1 MKEYIFL
8 GDSITDCDHIY
19 DPDGLGNGY
28 VHFIADKLVSN
39 QNHFLNL
46 GYDGFTI
53 SALKRLWNAKISSLN
68 PSCITIL
75 IGINDV
81 ALIKNTGLNPSSAL
95 ENFQMNYEM
104 LIESIRQKTN
114 CPIILIEPFI
124 FSRPAEYLTWK
135 AEVQKMSE
143 IIQRIAQ
150 KYQLHFL
157 SVRSELND
165 ISFTTDGI
173 HLTSKGHLVLA
184 DLWMNLTQ
192 NLEIL

>member
-28 VHFIADKLVSN
+28 VHFIANKLASN

-75 IGINDV
+75 IGINDI

-104 LIESIRQKTN
+104 LIEIIRQKTH

-124 FSRPAEYLTWK
+124 LSPLFFILYIAEIGFKSKPTPAK
-135 AEVQKMSE
+135 FHFVS
-143 IIQRIAQ
+143 I
-150 KYQLHFL
+150 HFL
-157 SVRSELND
+157 FLY
-165 ISFTTDGI
+165 T
-173 HLTSKGHLVLA
+173 
-184 DLWMNLTQ
+184 
-192 NLEIL
+192 

>member
-39 QNHFLNL
+39 QNRILNL

-53 SALKRLWNAKISSLN
+53 SALKRLWNARINSLN

-124 FSRPAEYLTWK
+124 FSRPAEYLSWK

-143 IIQRIAQ
+143 IIQGIAE

-157 SVRSELND
+157 SVSSELND
-165 ISFTTDGI
+165 IVFTTDGI

>member
-39 QNHFLNL
+39 QNRILNL

-75 IGINDV
+75 IGINDI

-104 LIESIRQKTN
+104 LIEIIRQKTH

-157 SVRSELND
+157 SVKSELND

-173 HLTSKGHLVLA
+173 HLTSEGHFVLA
-184 DLWMNLTQ
+184 NLWMNLTK
-192 NLEIL
+192 NLEII

>member
-28 VHFIADKLVSN
+28 VHFIANKLASN

-75 IGINDV
+75 IGINDI

-104 LIESIRQKTN
+104 LIEIIRQKTH

-124 FSRPAEYLTWK
+124 FSRPAEYLSWK

-143 IIQRIAQ
+143 IIQGIAE

-157 SVRSELND
+157 SVSSELND
-165 ISFTTDGI
+165 IVFTTDGI
-173 HLTSKGHLVLA
+173 HLTSEGHFVLA
-184 DLWMNLTQ
+184 NLWMNLTK
-192 NLEIL
+192 NLEII